1 MQILVIC
8 RPVPDGD
15 QDKFRRLVP
24 GETTALRDLKARGL
38 LAQAWSPGRP
48 GAVLLLEV
56 PDEAAAAGIVAEFPL
71 VQAGLITT
79 ETIPLHPID
88 L

>member
-1 MQILVIC
+1 MQALVIC
-8 RPVPDGD
+8 RPVPAGD
-15 QDKFRRLVP
+15 QDEFRRLVP
-24 GETTALRDLKARGL
+24 DETAALRDLKTRGL